1 MLFRGKNE
9 YSWQPKTLEHFFKK
23 QFDRL
28 DVNKNDNEKAVQPA
42 PSKSFLIVKSQA
54 QTSLQTRLTV
64 NAQKVEERL
73 SKIPRGGSEPPKGK

>member
-54 QTSLQTRLTV
+54 
-64 NAQKVEERL
+64 
-73 SKIPRGGSEPPKGK
+73 